1 MPTSE
6 PLRVLELGTGIASA
20 YAARLLAD
28 QGADVVKV
36 EPPLGDPA
44 RRLGPFADAVDEER
58 SGLFLAVN
66 LNKRGICLD
75 LDNDH
80 DRNRLAR
87 LIGWANVVVHSLRR
101 DEVEALHLD
110 PASSQSEPS

>member
-1 MPTSE
+1 MPTPE
-6 PLRVLELGTGIASA
+6 PLRVLEIGNGIASA

-36 EPPLGDPA
+36 EPPEGDPA
-44 RRLGPFADAVDEER
+44 RRLGPFANAVDEER

-75 LDNDH
+75 LGTDGDQ
-80 DRNRLAR
+80 DGGIPPPPSDTSMMFEDDLLDEFILA
-87 LIGWANVVVHSLRR
+87 IDDIDIA
-101 DEVEALHLD
+101 
-110 PASSQSEPS
+110 